1 MKVGLNGSS
10 VVSRMQINNISMFN
24 KINKDFINPNAGEK
38 NSAAVIFSSSPL
50 KPNMSDETLK
60 DFTNDL
66 ARLKLS
72 LQNSSDR
79 IADSKLLDEF
89 MAKYNDFKEKG
100 IFGGQADGQNTNQIF
115 QNSFLDL
122 VDEVNA
128 KLVNEEA
135 QNLFREKNARADMA
149 MFLVRALGITS
160 GSVNVSEE
168 GISRMM
174 ALYEEKLKDGT
185 LNSDYVEILDLDD
198 FNAYREKNK
207 KVIEEAIKER
217 DAYGV
222 LLQKLAGFK
231 NSLVQDFKG
240 K

>member
-10 VVSRMQINNISMFN
+10 VVSGMQTYNIGMFN
-24 KINKDFINPNAGEK
+24 KINKGSISTNESAK

-50 KPNMSDETLK
+50 KPNVSDDTLK

-79 IADSKLLDEF
+79 NSDSKLLDEF
-89 MAKYNDFKEKG
+89 MTKYNDFKEKG
-100 IFGGQADGQNTNQIF
+100 IFGGQADDQSTNQIF

-128 KLVNEEA
+128 KLVNEHC
-135 QNLFREKNARADMA
+135 QNNIKEMKARGDMA

-160 GSVNVSEE
+160 GAVHVSEE

-174 ALYEEKLKDGT
+174 KLYEEKLKDGT
-185 LNSDYVEILDLDD
+185 LNSDYVEILDLDA
-198 FNAYREKNK
+198 FNTYREKNK
-207 KVIEEAIKER
+207 KDIEEAIKER

>member
-1 MKVGLNGSS
+1 MKVGLNGPS
-10 VVSRMQINNISMFN
+10 VASRIQLDTIGMLN
-24 KINKDFINPNAGEK
+24 KINKDAISASAGEK
-38 NSAAVIFSSSPL
+38 NSAVIFSSSPL
-50 KPNMSDETLK
+50 KKDVSDETLK

-79 IADSKLLDEF
+79 NADSKLLDEF

-128 KLVNEEA
+128 KLVNEYA
-135 QNLFREKNARADMA
+135 QNLFKEKNAIADMTN
-149 MFLVRALGITS
+149 FLIRALGITS
-160 GSVNVSEE
+160 GSIDVSER

-174 ALYEEKLKDGT
+174 ALYEERLKDGT
-185 LNSDYVEILDLDD
+185 LKSDYVEILDLDD
-198 FNAYREKNK
+198 FNAYREKTK

-231 NSLVQDFKG
+231 NSVIQDFKG